1 MGGRRGKEYSDA
13 LTPHPV
19 PQKSPDSGQA
29 NTAPRTPQQA
39 CTLVRGLLAWRLVQ
53 SCLRD
58 LGLLPGSNF
67 SRNQIS
73 DGQGYQ
79 IGRDGLTHPEEE
91 LIGASLLPGVSTHY
105 GGEAIWDLRTENTG
119 ELSPG
124 QRLLSISNL
133 PGDDGSLQ
141 ST

>member
-1 MGGRRGKEYSDA
+1 MPSRRTLCRRKAWTRGRP
-13 LTPHPV
+13 TP
-19 PQKSPDSGQA
+19 PQEP
-29 NTAPRTPQQA
+29 PQQV

-53 SCLRD
+53 SCLWD

-79 IGRDGLTHPEEE
+79 VGRDGLTHPEE
-91 LIGASLLPGVSTHY
+91 LIGASLLPGVSTHH

-133 PGDDGSLQ
+133 PGDDGGLQ